1 MQLNVLSLNLKSPNL
16 NVFWL
21 QCTALSRM
29 PVYFES
35 WSSRESGAIFFCHR
49 FLLFL
54 LVRKSGKN
62 SVVYL
67 YLFLSCRLTRFPSGR

>member
-1 MQLNVLSLNLKSPNL
+1 MQLNVSLNLKSKL
-16 NVFWL
+16 KCVHV

-35 WSSRESGAIFFCHR
+35 WSSRESGAILFCHR

-62 SVVYL
+62 SVYL
-67 YLFLSCRLTRFPSGR
+67 YLFFL